1 MKQMFRLN
9 VEKSFVKRPEPFKT
23 FIRKLL
29 LAGVNEWRIPSF
41 RGWSHLHL
49 TVEQKKGGE
58 FFFRRL
64 FFPNFYNFFRFLQLR
79 FCFAWFCFFQV
90 FLLSQFFF
98 SNPTSTKI
106 GFKFF
111 CSHHLSPGHCAPVR
125 TSDAKKPGSF
135 FSGGFSCC
143 CCCCCCCESS
153 TTAQLFIF
161 VSRLSQMS

>member
-1 MKQMFRLN
+1 MAHSIFSRLVSSPFNSRTKKRWGIFFRLTI
-9 VEKSFVKRPEPFKT
+9 FPQLLQLLPFSSIT
-23 FIRKLL
+23 FL
-29 LAGVNEWRIPSF
+29 F
-41 RGWSHLHL
+41 RRVL
-49 TVEQKKGGE
+49 
-58 FFFRRL
+58 FFR
-64 FFPNFYNFFRFLQLR
+64 
-79 FCFAWFCFFQV
+79 V

-125 TSDAKKPGSF
+125 TSDARKPGSF
-135 FSGGFSCC
+135 FSC

>member
-1 MKQMFRLN
+1 MFRLN
-9 VEKSFVKRPEPFKT
+9 EEKSFVKRPEPFKT
-23 FIRKLL
+23 FICKLL

-98 SNPTSTKI
+98 QIRLRRNLAS
-106 GFKFF
+106 
-111 CSHHLSPGHCAPVR
+111 
-125 TSDAKKPGSF
+125 SF
-135 FSGGFSCC
+135 FAHIIYLLATVPPFGPRMQRNRAR
-143 CCCCCCCESS
+143 SS
-153 TTAQLFIF
+153 VEASLVAVVVVVVVSLQLL
-161 VSRLSQMS
+161 LSYLSLYRG

>member
-1 MKQMFRLN
+1 MFRLN

-23 FIRKLL
+23 FICKLL

-79 FCFAWFCFFQV
+79 FCFAWFCFSGFFFFRNFFFKSDFDENWLQV
-90 FLLSQFFF
+90 FLL
-98 SNPTSTKI
+98 TSFI
-106 GFKFF
+106 SWPL
-111 CSHHLSPGHCAPVR
+111 CPR
-125 TSDAKKPGSF
+125 SDLGCYET
-135 FSGGFSCC
+135 G
-143 CCCCCCCESS
+143 
-153 TTAQLFIF
+153 LFLQW
-161 VSRLSQMS
+161 RLLLLLLLLLFLLL